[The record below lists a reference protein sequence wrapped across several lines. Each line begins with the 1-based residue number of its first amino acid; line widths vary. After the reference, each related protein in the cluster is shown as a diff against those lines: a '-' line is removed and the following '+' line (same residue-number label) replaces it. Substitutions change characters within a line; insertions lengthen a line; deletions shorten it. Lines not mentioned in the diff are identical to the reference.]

1 MYSVHNNIMQE
12 FPDELKPNH
21 SMATEPGHP
30 HYLTEVERREKYFD
44 QLDHQSQQSHEL
56 IQLTKD
62 CLHNSVSR
70 RPTARQI
77 VCALQ
82 GMNGGRNGICELLDA
97 VKQVATTYRIK

>member
-1 MYSVHNNIMQE
+1 MFIYNNMQE

-21 SMATEPGHP
+21 PIATEPGHP
-30 HYLTEVERREKYFD
+30 HYLTEVERREKYFH
-44 QLDHQSQQSHEL
+44 QLDHQSQYHEL

-82 GMNGGRNGICELLDA
+82 GMNDRRNGICELLDA
-97 VKQVATTYRIK
+97 VKQVATTYRIKWT